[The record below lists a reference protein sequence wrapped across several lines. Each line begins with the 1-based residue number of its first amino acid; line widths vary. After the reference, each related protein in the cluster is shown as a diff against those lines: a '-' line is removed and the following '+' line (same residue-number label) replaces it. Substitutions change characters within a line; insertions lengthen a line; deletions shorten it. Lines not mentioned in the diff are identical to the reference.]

1 MFFLK
6 KDGEKEEEEKE
17 EMPTRIISLEEFG
30 EMCARGRIVV
40 AYQVR
45 RSFS

>member
-1 MFFLK
+1 
-6 KDGEKEEEEKE
+6 
-17 EMPTRIISLEEFG
+17 MPTRIISLEEFG